1 MVRPCA
7 ILVAFCLLM
16 VSPRALAA
24 QESPEAFARRF
35 ADVAKRGDWQAY
47 SQMMHPDALAAL
59 KKIFAEALS
68 GATSGE
74 TVRKVFGVSNATE
87 FEALPDALVFV
98 RLFAILEK
106 NVPNFQSVVRSAAF
120 EALGSIPE
128 GEFAHV
134 VVRTGTK
141 MEQSGISRTSV
152 MSLKRHEG
160 EWKALLSTTLEGLAR
175 QIANARMVAPPK

>member
-1 MVRPCA
+1 MVRASA
-7 ILVAFCLLM
+7 ILVAFCLLIA
-16 VSPRALAA
+16 SPRALSA

-35 ADVAKRGDWQAY
+35 ADVAKRGDWQTY

-98 RLFAILEK
+98 RLFTILEK
-106 NVPNFQSVVRSAAF
+106 NV
-120 EALGSIPE
+120 
-128 GEFAHV
+128 
-134 VVRTGTK
+134 
-141 MEQSGISRTSV
+141 
-152 MSLKRHEG
+152 
-160 EWKALLSTTLEGLAR
+160 EWKALLSTNLEGLAR
-175 QIANARMVAPPK
+175 QIANARMIAPPK